1 MDKRF
6 AFNYGFGVK
15 AKISSRFGVRAD
27 FRHIFS
33 DVPSYGLPKE
43 SPNPT
48 QTVLPIQGKLQMFE
62 ASVGFYLHLSS
73 GLQF

>member
-1 MDKRF
+1 MT
-6 AFNYGFGVK
+6 
-15 AKISSRFGVRAD
+15 SRIGVRAD

-43 SPNPT
+43 SSNPT

-62 ASVGFYLHLSS
+62 ASVGIYFHFSK
-73 GLQF
+73 GL